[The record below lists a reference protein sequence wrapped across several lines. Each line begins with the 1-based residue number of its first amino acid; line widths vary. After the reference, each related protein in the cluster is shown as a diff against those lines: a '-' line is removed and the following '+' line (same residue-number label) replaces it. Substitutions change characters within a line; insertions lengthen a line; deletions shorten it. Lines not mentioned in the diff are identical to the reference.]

1 MTKYIWLVEA
11 FGLAL
16 TLVLLVTPL
25 VIRSAGALKLYD
37 APDGGRKSH
46 ETPVPRLGGVAVWLC
61 ATAVGCVLF
70 LHTSPHFVTPGPEG
84 DAQLRVLAGALI
96 GSGLLFLT
104 GLVDDVRGLTPAV
117 KGIAQVVAAG
127 IAYLFGANLPAV
139 ALGYGVGVPLGI
151 FEAPLVLLWIVGVTN
166 AFNFIDGLN
175 GLAGGIAVVACA
187 AIFVAGLA
195 LGNLVVLMP
204 AVLLGGALIGFL
216 HFNFPRARIFLGDSG
231 SMSIGFL
238 LAVLSLHAS
247 KNSAG
252 AILVIIPLL
261 AVFVPLMDGALAI
274 VRRWLRHVPVSGA
287 DARHIHHRLLALGI
301 GQRRTAW
308 ILWGLA
314 AGMAGFGLL
323 MALTAPFVATS
334 IAIFGL
340 VAVSVLLIY
349 GTNLL
354 SYHEFMVAG
363 EVLLSAPARARRVI
377 TDQILALDLAALLE
391 EARTPD
397 EVAQILSKAANQFGF
412 MAMELRGENINADA
426 STDERVNSDEW
437 AWRLDYPVRLSQD
450 DKIPSYVL
458 SIWCS
463 AEVQTRPYGAER
475 IARILGPALHRWFD
489 ERNPHS
495 TREVILK
502 VRGGSR
508 ARRLRVIP

>member
-1 MTKYIWLVEA
+1 MTKFIWLVEA

-25 VIRSAGALKLYD
+25 VIRSAGALKLLD

-46 ETPVPRLGGVAVWLC
+46 ETAVPRLGGVAVWLSS
-61 ATAVGCVLF
+61 AAVVCILF
-70 LHTSPHFVTPGPEG
+70 SHTSPLFVTPGPAG
-84 DAQLRVLAGALI
+84 DAQIRLLAGALI
-96 GSGLLFLT
+96 GSGMLFLT

-117 KGIAQVVAAG
+117 KGIMQVVAAG
-127 IAYLFGANLPAV
+127 VAYLFGAGLPAV
-139 ALGYGVGVPLGI
+139 ALGYGVGVPVGVL
-151 FEAPLVLLWIVGVTN
+151 EAPLVLLWIVGVTN

-187 AIFVAGLA
+187 TIFVAGLA
-195 LGNLVVLMP
+195 LGNLAVLMP
-204 AVLLGGALIGFL
+204 AVVLGGALIGFL
-216 HFNFPRARIFLGDSG
+216 RFNFPGARIFLGDSG

-238 LAVLSLHAS
+238 LAVLSLHAAT
-247 KNSAG
+247 NSAG
-252 AILVIIPLL
+252 AVLVIIPLL

-287 DARHIHHRLLALGI
+287 DARHVHHRLLALGI
-301 GQRRTAW
+301 GPRRTAL
-308 ILWGLA
+308 ILWALA
-314 AGMAGFGLL
+314 GGMASFGLL

-391 EARTPD
+391 DARTPD
-397 EVAQILSKAANQFGF
+397 EVAQILSKASGQFGF
-412 MAMELRGENINADA
+412 MAMELRGDNINADA
-426 STDERVNSDEW
+426 SSDDRVNSDEW
-437 AWRLDYPVRLSQD
+437 AWRLDYPVRLSKD
-450 DKIPSYVL
+450 DKSPAYVL

-463 AEVQTRPYGAER
+463 AEASTRPYGAER

-489 ERNPHS
+489 ERTPQDG
-495 TREVILK
+495 REVILK
-502 VRGGSR
+502 VRGNKR
-508 ARRLRVIP
+508 LRRLRVIP